1 MTGMLRLDKIGL
13 KANMQSI
20 RAKTSRLVS
29 KLRNRTTKKSNIR
42 YLPIRIFNKSAEK
55 IIYEILLNFLYT
67 LCLKISITSRC
78 PSAG

>member
-42 YLPIRIFNKSAEK
+42 YLPF
-55 IIYEILLNFLYT
+55 YQLPPVCWLT
-67 LCLKISITSRC
+67 
-78 PSAG
+78 